1 MKVRI
6 IEANGV
12 KEKVLTYE
20 FIFNQQVLDQIGEW
34 SVASDTSN
42 VFKINW
48 SGTSDGT
55 SSVGTITTYD
65 ANGTITYTDGAN
77 TSHTINLQNFAK
89 LYLPS
94 S

>member
-20 FIFNQQVLDQIGEW
+20 FIFNQQMLDQIGKW
-34 SVASDTSN
+34 AVIPDTSN
-42 VFKINW
+42 VFKFNW

-55 SSVGTITTYD
+55 SSIGTITTSGSAD
-65 ANGTITYTDGAN
+65 HITYTDSAN
-77 TSHTINLQNFAK
+77 TSYTIDLQNFAK